1 MTRFL
6 SVSGQM
12 GGSAMQGTV
21 IVSLTITRMLRA
33 GFVPWM
39 YLLTLDHASKC
50 MTWQISCEYMPEI
63 ASDPESLTSYL
74 TAEYALEY
82 SAGSGESIV
91 GLIRTDSTFT

>member
-1 MTRFL
+1 
-6 SVSGQM
+6 
-12 GGSAMQGTV
+12 MQDTV
-21 IVSLTITRMLRA
+21 IASLTTTRMLRA

-39 YLLTLDHASKC
+39 FQLSLAHGSKC
-50 MTWQISCEYMPEI
+50 TTWQISYEYMPEI

-91 GLIRTDSTFT
+91 GLIRTDSTYT

>member
-6 SVSGQM
+6 SVSGPM
-12 GGSAMQGTV
+12 GGSVMQGTA

-39 YLLTLDHASKC
+39 FQLSLANESKC
-50 MTWQISCEYMPEI
+50 MTWQISSEYMPEV
-63 ASDPESLTSYL
+63 ASHPESLTSYL

-82 SAGSGESIV
+82 CAGSGESIV
-91 GLIRTDSTFT
+91 ALIRTDNTCI